1 MLVLCVLVRR
11 VSVVASLICM
21 RFGLHLFRFDD
32 AVDYSV
38 SRRFRFTVVD
48 LDKAELSFEF

>member
-1 MLVLCVLVRR
+1 VLALCVLVRR
-11 VSVVASLICM
+11 ASVVAPLICM

-38 SRRFRFTVVD
+38 GRRFPFASVD